1 MLLLEAGQAAQSVQ
15 QVPGS
20 EATGAITRET
30 TFMLFQSERGLCQ
43 ALMFHTKEMKS
54 LNIFYSSGKNVASF
68 FLK

>member
-1 MLLLEAGQAAQSVQ
+1 MLLLEVGQAAPIVQ

-20 EATGAITRET
+20 KATGAITQET
-30 TFMLFQSERGLCQ
+30 TFMLFWSERGLRQ

-54 LNIFYSSGKNVASF
+54 LNIFYSSGKDVASF